1 MELLLHYLF
10 FWFAVLKVV
19 KTIAKDHDIVDN
31 PNTTIKDD
39 PNAYPWSDIGQS
51 VNSSFEF
58 WKVKNKLKAKPKAKL
73 YETKYQHNNKYASDS
88 NINDAVDMTEPGLRK
103 IPKEAIYSTTDQDT
117 SSPQGLEESA
127 EDSEHVYYSIND
139 KYLSNV
145 QSPLRSLH

>member
-103 IPKEAIYSTTDQDT
+103 IPKEAIARHCLRNRMYMIPSYLPNLDAIQDWIEF
-117 SSPQGLEESA
+117 SSHIIMPCVVHHRTG
-127 EDSEHVYYSIND
+127 H
-139 KYLSNV
+139 
-145 QSPLRSLH
+145 